1 VTIIDATPL
10 APAQV
15 REPLVY
21 GDHSRESFFRD
32 LVLAQLRR
40 DPGAT
45 ARLELHSRQ
54 MVIERAARDRVASS
68 EFSQTMQ
75 TLEARA
81 NPTSIL
87 GSGGEF
93 DVPLSMLDKFASAG
107 RAGRALADLVG
118 STPLP
123 PGISSIHIPRMTTG
137 SQATVQVDTGAVAS
151 QDLVT
156 TDIVSPVVTISGQL
170 DVSQQLYDQAPAGFD
185 SYAFTDLSRAYNRQ
199 LEAQMIN
206 GTGVNGQVQGVTNVP
221 GANVINGSGAVTF
234 AAMWPLLGQ
243 TAAAVGNSRQLPP
256 ELFLMAPR
264 RWFWIASSL
273 DSSSRPISTPGNGAP
288 QPSKLASAGGA
299 NPIGPLLGL
308 PGYLDG
314 ALNAPSPYTGPD
326 SMLALRASDM
336 FLFEG
341 APRLIVAVNPRAELL
356 QIRLSLH
363 RYVAFVSARY
373 PTGIAILAN
382 MPAPAGF

>member
-1 VTIIDATPL
+1 MTITDATPP

-21 GDHSRESFFRD
+21 GEHSRESFFRD

-45 ARLELHSRQ
+45 ARLERHSRQ
-54 MVIERAARDRVASS
+54 MVDERAARDRLSSS
-68 EFSQTMQ
+68 EFSRTMQ
-75 TLEARA
+75 SLEARA
-81 NPTSIL
+81 NPSSIL

-107 RAGRALADLVG
+107 RAGRTLADLVG

-137 SQATVQVDTGAVAS
+137 SQTTIQIDGEAVAS

-156 TDIVSPVVTISGQL
+156 SDIVSPVVTISGQL
-170 DVSQQLYDQAPAGFD
+170 DVAQQLYDQAPAGFD
-185 SYAFTDLSRAYNRQ
+185 TYAFLDLSRAYNRN
-199 LEAQMIN
+199 LEQQMIN
-206 GTGVNGQVQGVTNVP
+206 GSGLSGQMQGVTNVA
-221 GANVINGSGAVTF
+221 GASVIDGSTATTF
-234 AAMWPLLGQ
+234 SLMWPLLGR
-243 TAAAVGNSRQLPP
+243 TAAAVGNNRLLPP

-273 DSSSRPISTPGNGAP
+273 DTSSRPISTPGNGAP
-288 QPSKLASAGGA
+288 QPSKLTPAGGA

-314 ALNAPSPYTGPD
+314 ALNVPSPYTSPD

-341 APRLIVAVNPRAELL
+341 PPRLMVAANPLSESL

-382 MPAPAGF
+382 LPAPTGF